1 MKYHRDEDPEYVDSV
16 TTVHVNILCFVTAFS
31 SAFTSTV
38 LITQLYGLAVGQS
51 SIERRVNFHCYCYCL
66 PAFAYL
72 YYSTFTLTVTKRIK
86 AGHRCLQPHTNSYKA
101 PAAGSPF
108 SLEHILGDGWWTA
121 YLFPIDPTY
130 RDPFTVEGYRLPNS
144 TYQHFTVAL

>member
-51 SIERRVNFHCYCYCL
+51 SIER
-66 PAFAYL
+66 
-72 YYSTFTLTVTKRIK
+72 
-86 AGHRCLQPHTNSYKA
+86 
-101 PAAGSPF
+101 
-108 SLEHILGDGWWTA
+108 
-121 YLFPIDPTY
+121 
-130 RDPFTVEGYRLPNS
+130 
-144 TYQHFTVAL
+144 